1 MAVSLLCEYMK
12 KPAGLDMK
20 EPLFSWSL
28 DDYEGD
34 IEDYRIVVSRNSSLA
49 SPVWDSGTVHDKNT
63 LSVRYAGEPLK
74 SGVTYYWRVELT
86 CDGEKCRSETDSF
99 TMGLLAPLTWCAPWI
114 GGIRIDQESYMYR
127 TEFSVNA
134 GLVSA
139 AAFLSSPCYNCLTIN
154 DRKADDSVLN
164 NVFTDSEKSLYYAT
178 YDITALLEK
187 GANAAGV
194 MTGLGWHSLRKA
206 EDGIGWGDSLFSLL
220 IRLEYESGKVEWLAD
235 GPAAWK
241 FTCDGPVRRN
251 SIYNGETYDARMEMP
266 GWDKAGFDDSAWAT
280 CIEKEPPSG
289 VLRSQVLE
297 PIRVVEELPVK
308 EMINVKDGTWT
319 LDFGRIFSGWV
330 RIRVSGKKGDV
341 ITIKPAEEINPD
353 GSVDPTSLRNAHPED
368 VYILRGPGDGSLVGE
383 PGDGSLV
390 QEVWEPRFTYHGFR
404 YAQISGLT
412 GRPSTDM
419 FTGCVVRS
427 DVIRTGTFSC
437 SDSTVQG
444 FYDIVFQT
452 EGSNLHGLPTDC
464 PQRDERLGWLNDMT
478 VRNDAA
484 LYSYRLYQLYAKWLR
499 DIRDTQGK
507 VTGAVTDTAP
517 FMRYG
522 FRPADPVSASL
533 IVLPWNLYQQFGDK
547 RILSENYNAVVRWV
561 EYMLRNS
568 DNMIV
573 RFTSMGDWAPP
584 VSETD
589 HDSTGG
595 GALSLN
601 TPPKLMS
608 TGFLYYGC
616 RQIVRMAHVLGKKV
630 DEERWTGLAEE
641 VRTAFN
647 KEFFHSDGEFY
658 ATNSQSSNVLP
669 LYLGMVD
676 EEHVPGVL
684 KNFTDDI
691 EKHGGHL
698 TTGNICTRYAV
709 EVLFMYGKQ
718 DVAWTLLT
726 NRDYPSWGYML
737 ENGATTLWERWEKVE
752 KGSFQAA
759 MASMCHPMN
768 GGAVVTL
775 YRYLAGIQT
784 DEKKPGWK
792 NIVFKPQVPEKAD
805 RIKASVTTVRGTVT
819 SGWEKNNGVL
829 IYKITVPAGCT
840 GTVYVPGRKNPVHVK
855 SGCHTWTV

>member
-1 MAVSLLCEYMK
+1 MTVSLLCEYMK
-12 KPAGLDMK
+12 NPAGLDVR
-20 EPLFSWSL
+20 EPLFSWNL
-28 DDYEGD
+28 DDSEGD
-34 IEDYRIVVSRNSSLA
+34 IESYRIVVSRTRSLGN
-49 SPVWDSGTVHDKNT
+49 PVWDSGTVHEKNI
-63 LSVRYAGEPLK
+63 LSARYAGEQLK
-74 SGVTYYWRVELT
+74 SGVTYYWRVILS
-86 CDGEKCRSETDSF
+86 CDGEQLKSEVNTF
-99 TMGLLAPLTWCAPWI
+99 TMGLRAPDSWTAPWV

-127 TEFSVNA
+127 TEFEAESN
-134 GLVSA
+134 LISA

-154 DRKADDSVLN
+154 GSKADDSVLN

-178 YDITALLEK
+178 YDITALLKK
-187 GANAAGV
+187 GRNAAGV

-220 IRLEYESGKVEWLAD
+220 IRLEYADGEVAWVTNESGKWR
-235 GPAAWK
+235 
-241 FTCDGPVRRN
+241 FTCDGPVRKN
-251 SIYNGETYDARMEMP
+251 SIYNGELYDARMELP
-266 GWDKAGFDDSAWAT
+266 GWDTPGYDDSAWAP

-308 EMINVKDGTWT
+308 EIINVKDGSWT
-319 LDFGRIFSGWV
+319 LDFGKIFSGWV
-330 RIRVSGKKGDV
+330 RIRVSGKAGDV
-341 ITIKPAEEINPD
+341 ITIKPAEELNAD
-353 GSVDPTSLRNAHPED
+353 GSIDPTSLRNAHPVD
-368 VYILRGPGDGSLVGE
+368 TYILKGDGT
-383 PGDGSLV
+383 
-390 QEVWEPRFTYHGFR
+390 EVWEPRFTYHGFR

-412 GRPSTDM
+412 ERPSTDM

-427 DVIRTGTFSC
+427 DVAKTGSFSC
-437 SDSTVQG
+437 QDRTVQG

-533 IVLPWNLYQQFGDK
+533 IVLPWNLYLHYGEK
-547 RILSENYNAVVRWV
+547 RILSENYIAVVRWV

-608 TGFLYYGC
+608 TGFLYFGC
-616 RQIVRMAHVLGKKV
+616 SQIARMAHVLGKRA
-630 DEERWTGLAEE
+630 DEAKWNAQAEE
-641 VRTAFN
+641 VRKAFN
-647 KEFFHSDGEFY
+647 SEFFHADGGYY

-669 LYLGMVD
+669 LYFGMVD
-676 EEHVPGVL
+676 EDHVEEVMNSFV
-684 KNFTDDI
+684 KDV
-691 EKHGGHL
+691 EKHGVHL

-709 EVLFMYGKQ
+709 EVLFMYGRQ
-718 DVAWTLLT
+718 DIAWQILT
-726 NRDYPSWGYML
+726 NTDYPSWGYML

-775 YRYLAGIQT
+775 YRYLAGIMP
-784 DEKKPGWK
+784 DEKSPGWK
-792 NIVFKPQVPEKAD
+792 NIIFKPHMPEKAE
-805 RIKASVTTVRGTVT
+805 RIKANVKTIRGTVS
-819 SGWEKNNGVL
+819 SGWERMGEKL
-829 IYKITVPAGCT
+829 IYKIFVPAGST
-840 GTVYVPGRKNPVHVK
+840 GTVWLPGRDKPLHVK
-855 SGCHTWTV
+855 SGCHTWTI

>member
-1 MAVSLLCEYMK
+1 MTVSLLCEYMK
-12 KPAGLDMK
+12 NPGGIDVK
-20 EPLFSWSL
+20 EPLLSWSL
-28 DDYEGD
+28 DEIDGVMENC
-34 IEDYRIVVSRNSSLA
+34 RVVVSRNSSLA
-49 SPVWDSGTVHDKNT
+49 SPVWDSGLMTDSNI
-63 LSVRYAGEPLK
+63 LSVRYAGELLK
-74 SGVTYYWRVELT
+74 SGVTYFWRVELVL
-86 CDGEKCRSETDSF
+86 DGEMIKSEINTF
-99 TMGLLAPLTWCAPWI
+99 TMGLIEPYSWSAPWV

-127 TEFSVNA
+127 TEFSVKK
-134 GLVSA
+134 GLLSA
-139 AAFLSSPCYNCLTIN
+139 AAFLSSPCYNELTIN
-154 DRKADDSVLN
+154 GRKPDDSVLN
-164 NVFTDSEKSLYYAT
+164 NVFADSSKSLYYAT
-178 YDITALLEK
+178 YDITGLLSE
-187 GANAAGV
+187 GGNAAGV
-194 MTGLGWHSLRKA
+194 LTGLGWHSLRKA

-220 IRLEYESGKVEWLAD
+220 LRLEYAD
-235 GPAAWK
+235 GDTVWVAQEPSAWK

-251 SIYNGETYDARMEMP
+251 SIYNGETYDARMEIP
-266 GWDKAGFDDSAWAT
+266 GWDTAGFDDSNWAT

-308 EMINVKDGTWT
+308 EIINVKDGTWT
-319 LDFGRIFSGWV
+319 LDFGKNFTGWV
-330 RIRVSGKKGDV
+330 RIRVSGKAGEQ
-341 ITIKPAEEINPD
+341 ITLKPAEEMNAD
-353 GSVDPTSLRNAHPED
+353 GSIDPTSLRNAHPVD
-368 VYILRGPGDGSLVGE
+368 VYILKGGE
-383 PGDGSLV
+383 S
-390 QEVWEPRFTYHGFR
+390 EIWEPRFTYHGFR
-404 YAQISGLT
+404 YVQVGGLT

-427 DVIRTGTFSC
+427 DVVRTGSFSC
-437 SDSTVQG
+437 SERTVQG

-452 EGSNLHGLPTDC
+452 EGCNLHGLPTDC

-533 IVLPWNLYQQFGDK
+533 IVLPWNLYLHYGDR
-547 RILSENYNAVVRWV
+547 RILSENYTAVIRWV

-573 RFTSMGDWAPP
+573 RFSSMGDWAPP

-616 RQIVRMAHVLGKKV
+616 RQIMRMAHVLGKRA
-630 DEERWTGLAEE
+630 DEAHWSEVAEQ
-641 VRTAFN
+641 VRLAFN
-647 KEFFHSDGEFY
+647 EEFFHKDEKSY

-676 EEHVPGVL
+676 EENIPGVL
-684 KNFTDDI
+684 DNLVSDI

-709 EVLFMYGKQ
+709 EVLFMYGRQ
-718 DVAWTLLT
+718 DVAWRILT

-775 YRYLAGIQT
+775 YRYLAGIQP

-792 NIVFKPQVPEKAD
+792 NIIFKPHVPQNAEQAKAVV
-805 RIKASVTTVRGTVT
+805 KTVRGTV
-819 SGWEKNNGVL
+819 SSSWERNGCTV
-829 IYKITVPAGCT
+829 IYKVTVPACCT
-840 GTVYVPGRKNPVHVK
+840 GTVWLPGKDKPVHVK

>member
-1 MAVSLLCEYMK
+1 MTVSVLCEYMK
-12 KPAGLDMK
+12 NPCGLDMEK
-20 EPLFSWSL
+20 PLFSWSL
-28 DDYEGD
+28 EGIDDD
-34 IEDYRIVVSRNSSLA
+34 IDSWRIVVSRDKSL
-49 SPVWDSGTVHDKNT
+49 SDPLWDSGPIHEKNA
-63 LSVRYAGEPLK
+63 LSAIYAGDPLS
-74 SGVTYYWRVELT
+74 SGVTYFWLVELSSGG
-86 CDGEKCRSETDSF
+86 DLLRSETATF
-99 TMGLLAPLTWCAPWI
+99 TMGLLPCDSWKAPWI
-114 GGIRIDQESYMYR
+114 GGIRIDQESYQYR
-127 TEFSVNA
+127 SEFSVKA

-154 DRKADDSVLN
+154 GRKADDSVLN
-164 NVFTDSEKSLYYAT
+164 NVFADYAKSLYYAT
-178 YDITALLEK
+178 YDITALLTE
-187 GANAAGV
+187 GRNAAGV
-194 MTGLGWHSLRKA
+194 LTGLGWHSLRKA

-220 IRLEYESGKVEWLAD
+220 VRLEYED
-235 GPAAWK
+235 GSVVWVAEGPEAWK
-241 FTCDGPVRRN
+241 FTCDGPVRKN
-251 SIYNGETYDARMEMP
+251 SIYNGEVYDARMEMP
-266 GWDKAGFDDSAWAT
+266 GWDTAGFDDNAWAT
-280 CIEKEPPSG
+280 CIEKEPPEG
-289 VLRSQVLE
+289 KLRSQVLE

-308 EMINVKDGTWT
+308 EIINVKDGSWT
-319 LDFGRIFSGWV
+319 LDFGKIFSGWV
-330 RIRVSGKKGDV
+330 RIRVSGKAGDV
-341 ITIKPAEEINPD
+341 IAIKPAEEIKPD

-368 VYILRGPGDGSLVGE
+368 VYILKGPGDGSLVH
-383 PGDGSLV
+383 
-390 QEVWEPRFTYHGFR
+390 EVWEPRFTYHGFR
-404 YAQISGLT
+404 YAQISGLKE
-412 GRPSTDM
+412 RPSTDM

-427 DVIRTGTFSC
+427 DVTETGSFSC
-437 SDSTVQG
+437 SDRTVQG
-444 FYDIVFQT
+444 FYDIVLQT
-452 EGSNLHGLPTDC
+452 EGCNLHGLPTDC

-484 LYSYRLYQLYAKWLR
+484 LYSFRLYQLYAKWLR

-533 IVLPWNLYQQFGDK
+533 IVLPWNLYMQYGDT
-547 RILSENYNAVVRWV
+547 RILSENYTAVVRWV

-568 DNMIV
+568 DDMIV

-601 TPPKLMS
+601 TPPRLMS

-616 RQIVRMAHVLGKKV
+616 SQIARMARVLGKTE
-630 DEERWTGLAEE
+630 DEARWSELAEK
-641 VRTAFN
+641 VRSAFN
-647 KEFFHSDGEFY
+647 REFFHADGEYY

-669 LYLGMVD
+669 LFLGMVD

-691 EKHGGHL
+691 ARHGGHL

-709 EVLFMYGKQ
+709 EVLFMYGKE
-718 DVAWTLLT
+718 DVAWQLLT

-775 YRYLAGIQT
+775 YRYLAGIQM
-784 DEKKPGWK
+784 DEKNPGWK
-792 NIVFKPQVPEKAD
+792 NIIFRPQVPDKAE
-805 RIKASVTTVRGTVT
+805 RAKAAVKTIRGTV
-819 SGWEKNNGVL
+819 SSCWEKNGSAL
-829 IYKITVPAGCT
+829 IYKVAVPSGCT
-840 GTVYVPGRKNPVHVK
+840 GTVWLPGKDEPLYVK
-855 SGCHTWTV
+855 SGCHTWNVQ

>member
-1 MAVSLLCEYMK
+1 MTVSSLCEYMVN
-12 KPAGLDMK
+12 PAGIDVK
-20 EPLFSWSL
+20 QPLFSWSL
-28 DDYEGD
+28 DD
-34 IEDYRIVVSRNSSLA
+34 IEDDVENWRVVVSRNRSLRN
-49 SPVWDSGTVHDKNT
+49 PLWDSGRVSEKNV
-63 LSVRYAGEPLK
+63 LSARYAGEALQ

-86 CDGEKCRSETDSF
+86 CDGSLLKSDVSYF
-99 TMGLLAPLTWCAPWI
+99 TTGLLAPDTWCAPWI

-127 TEFSVNA
+127 SGFVVRDR
-134 GLVSA
+134 LISA
-139 AAFLSSPCYNCLTIN
+139 AAFLSSPCYNELTIN
-154 DRKADDSVLN
+154 GRKADNSVLN

-178 YDITALLEK
+178 YDITSLLRK
-187 GANAAGV
+187 GSNVAGV

-220 IRLEYESGKVEWLAD
+220 LRLEYED
-235 GPAAWK
+235 GEVVWCAEDPGNWK
-241 FTCDGPVRRN
+241 FTCDGPVRKN
-251 SIYNGETYDARMEMP
+251 SIYNGEVYDARMEMP
-266 GWDKAGFDDSAWAT
+266 GWDSPGFDDSAWAT

-289 VLRSQVLE
+289 VLRSQLLE

-308 EMINVKDGTWT
+308 EILNVKDGSWT
-319 LDFGRIFSGWV
+319 LDFGRIFTGWV
-330 RIRVSGKKGDV
+330 RIRVSGKAGCR
-341 ITIKPAEEINPD
+341 ITIRPAEELNPD
-353 GSVDPTSLRNAHPED
+353 GSIDPTSLRNAHPAD
-368 VYILRGPGDGSLVGE
+368 TYILKGE
-383 PGDGSLV
+383 ET
-390 QEVWEPRFTYHGFR
+390 EVWEPRFTYHGFR
-404 YAQISGLT
+404 YAQISGLEEH
-412 GRPSTDM
+412 PSTDM
-419 FTGCVVRS
+419 FTGCMVRS
-427 DVIRTGTFSC
+427 DVVRTGTFSC
-437 SDSTVQG
+437 SDETVQG

-452 EGSNLHGLPTDC
+452 EGANLHGLPTDC

-533 IVLPWNLYQQFGDK
+533 IVLPWNLYMHFGDR
-547 RILSENYNAVVRWV
+547 RILSENYTAVVRWV
-561 EYMLRNS
+561 EYMMRNS
-568 DNMIV
+568 DSLIV

-601 TPPKLMS
+601 TPPRLMS

-616 RQIVRMAHVLGKKV
+616 RQIARMAHVLGKKA
-630 DEERWTGLAEE
+630 DEERWSGLAED

-647 KEFFHSDGEFY
+647 KEFFHPDGEYY

-676 EEHVPGVL
+676 ESHVQGVL
-684 KNFTDDI
+684 KNFTDDVA
-691 EKHGGHL
+691 KHGGHL

-709 EVLFMYGKQ
+709 EVLFMYGKE

-752 KGSFQAA
+752 KGSYQAA

-775 YRYLAGIQT
+775 YRYLAGIMP
-784 DEKKPGWK
+784 DEKNPGWK
-792 NIVFKPQVPEKAD
+792 NIIFKPHVPEKAV
-805 RIKASVTTVRGTVT
+805 RIKAGVKTVRGNVT
-819 SGWEKNNGVL
+819 SSWEKNDGKL
-829 IYKITVPAGCT
+829 IFRICVPSGCT
-840 GTVYVPGRKNPVHVK
+840 GTVWLPGREKPVHVK
-855 SGCHTWTV
+855 SGCHIWTV

>member
-1 MAVSLLCEYMK
+1 MTN
-12 KPAGLDMK
+12 
-20 EPLFSWSL
+20 EP
-28 DDYEGD
+28 G
-34 IEDYRIVVSRNSSLA
+34 
-49 SPVWDSGTVHDKNT
+49 K
-63 LSVRYAGEPLK
+63 
-74 SGVTYYWRVELT
+74 WR
-86 CDGEKCRSETDSF
+86 
-99 TMGLLAPLTWCAPWI
+99 
-114 GGIRIDQESYMYR
+114 
-127 TEFSVNA
+127 
-134 GLVSA
+134 
-139 AAFLSSPCYNCLTIN
+139 
-154 DRKADDSVLN
+154 
-164 NVFTDSEKSLYYAT
+164 
-178 YDITALLEK
+178 
-187 GANAAGV
+187 
-194 MTGLGWHSLRKA
+194 
-206 EDGIGWGDSLFSLL
+206 
-220 IRLEYESGKVEWLAD
+220 
-235 GPAAWK
+235 

-251 SIYNGETYDARMEMP
+251 SIYNGELYDARMELP
-266 GWDKAGFDDSAWAT
+266 GWDTAGYDDAAWAP

-297 PIRVVEELPVK
+297 PIRVVDELPVK
-308 EMINVKDGTWT
+308 EIINVKDGSWT
-319 LDFGRIFSGWV
+319 LDFGKIFSGWV
-330 RIRVSGKKGDV
+330 RIRVSGKAGDV
-341 ITIKPAEEINPD
+341 ITIKPAEELNED
-353 GSVDPTSLRNAHPED
+353 GSIDPTSLRNAHPVD
-368 VYILRGPGDGSLVGE
+368 TYILKGAE
-383 PGDGSLV
+383 T
-390 QEVWEPRFTYHGFR
+390 EVWEPRFTYHGFR
-404 YAQISGLT
+404 YAQISGLRE
-412 GRPSTDM
+412 RPSTEM

-427 DVIRTGTFSC
+427 DVARTGSFSC
-437 SDSTVQG
+437 QEKTVQG
-444 FYDIVFQT
+444 FYDIVLQT
-452 EGSNLHGLPTDC
+452 EGCNLHGLPTDC

-533 IVLPWNLYQQFGDK
+533 IVLPWNLYMHYGDK
-547 RILSENYNAVVRWV
+547 RILSENYIAVVRWV

-608 TGFLYYGC
+608 TGFLYFGC
-616 RQIVRMAHVLGKKV
+616 RQIARMAHALGKRT
-630 DEERWTGLAEE
+630 DEVKWSEKAEE
-641 VRTAFN
+641 VRKAFN
-647 KEFFHSDGEFY
+647 EEFFHADGEFY

-669 LYLGMVD
+669 LYFGMVD
-676 EEHVPGVL
+676 DDHVQGVVSSFV
-684 KNFTDDI
+684 KDI

-709 EVLFMYGKQ
+709 EVLFMYGRQ
-718 DVAWTLLT
+718 DIAWQILT
-726 NRDYPSWGYML
+726 NTDYPSWGYML

-775 YRYLAGIQT
+775 YRYLAGIMP
-784 DEKKPGWK
+784 DEKSPGWK
-792 NIVFKPQVPEKAD
+792 NIIFKPHMPEKAE
-805 RIKASVTTVRGTVT
+805 RIKAHVKTIRGTVS
-819 SGWEKNNGVL
+819 SGWERMGEKC
-829 IYKITVPAGCT
+829 IYKIFVPAGST
-840 GTVYVPGRKNPVHVK
+840 GTVWLPGRDKPLRVK

>member
-1 MAVSLLCEYMK
+1 
-12 KPAGLDMK
+12 
-20 EPLFSWSL
+20 
-28 DDYEGD
+28 
-34 IEDYRIVVSRNSSLA
+34 
-49 SPVWDSGTVHDKNT
+49 
-63 LSVRYAGEPLK
+63 
-74 SGVTYYWRVELT
+74 
-86 CDGEKCRSETDSF
+86 
-99 TMGLLAPLTWCAPWI
+99 
-114 GGIRIDQESYMYR
+114 
-127 TEFSVNA
+127 
-134 GLVSA
+134 
-139 AAFLSSPCYNCLTIN
+139 
-154 DRKADDSVLN
+154 
-164 NVFTDSEKSLYYAT
+164 
-178 YDITALLEK
+178 
-187 GANAAGV
+187 

-220 IRLEYESGKVEWLAD
+220 IRLEYKNGEVAWVAQD
-235 GPAAWK
+235 PASWK

-251 SIYNGETYDARMEMP
+251 SIYNGETYDARMELP
-266 GWDKAGFDDSAWAT
+266 GWDKTGYDDSAWAT

-289 VLRSQVLE
+289 VLRSQMLE
-297 PIRVVEELPVK
+297 PIRVVEELLVK
-308 EMINVKDGTWT
+308 EMINVRDGSWT
-319 LDFGRIFSGWV
+319 IDFGKIFSGWV
-330 RIRVSGKKGDV
+330 RIRVSGKAGDV
-341 ITIKPAEEINPD
+341 IRIKPAEELNED

-368 VYILRGPGDGSLVGE
+368 VYIMKGDGVE
-383 PGDGSLV
+383 I
-390 QEVWEPRFTYHGFR
+390 WEPRFTYHGFR

-427 DVIRTGTFSC
+427 DVTRTGTFSC
-437 SDSTVQG
+437 SDRTVQG

-533 IVLPWNLYQQFGDK
+533 IVLPWNLYMQFGDE
-547 RILSENYNAVVRWV
+547 RILKENYTAVVRWV
-561 EYMLRNS
+561 EYMMRNS

-616 RQIVRMAHVLGKKV
+616 RQIARMAHVLGKRA
-630 DEERWTGLAEE
+630 DEERWTGLAEN

-647 KEFFHSDGEFY
+647 KEFFHPEGGYY

-676 EEHVPGVL
+676 AEHVAGVL

-709 EVLFMYGKQ
+709 EVLFMYGKA
-718 DVAWTLLT
+718 DIAWTLLT

-792 NIVFKPQVPEKAD
+792 NIVFKPHVPEKETQL
-805 RIKASVTTVRGTVT
+805 KASVKTIRGTVT
-819 SGWEKNNGVL
+819 SSWEKNGGRL
-829 IYKITVPAGCT
+829 IYKITVPAGST
-840 GTVYVPGRKNPVHVK
+840 GTVWLPGKNKPLHVK
-855 SGCHTWTV
+855 SGCHTWTIR